1 MIIKFFRM
9 IRIVYGIAIFSYNLA
24 IHLVALFN
32 KKASLWVRGRKNIWT
47 KIEKTVNPDDRPV
60 WFHCASLGEFE
71 QGRPVIEEYKK
82 RKPDARILITF
93 FSPSGYQIRKDYTG
107 ADYVFYLPLDLAR
120 NVKRFLKLVNPEFVV
135 FVKYEFWYNYLYQLW
150 LRKIPVFLISANFR
164 RDQWFFKWYGKSFR
178 KILGTFKHIFVQNKT
193 SEDILIENGF
203 ERITLSGDTRFDRV
217 HQIVNDRKEIPEAE
231 EFKQDKLLM
240 VAGSTWKED
249 EAILIKYIN
258 MDKRGLKWIIAPHE
272 IDLPHI
278 ARIEEMLKKP
288 SIRFSDIQDRDV
300 SFADVLIID
309 NIGML
314 SSLYAYGDL
323 SWVGG
328 GFGRGIHNILEPATF
343 GIPVFFG
350 PNHKKF
356 KEAVDLVKLK
366 GAFVINSYEEFMNCF
381 NPLID
386 SPELRKITGKI
397 NSDFIHIN
405 IGAKD
410 KIVDNLLMI

>member
-1 MIIKFFRM
+1 MTRII
-9 IRIVYGIAIFSYNLA
+9 YGIIMFFYNLA

-32 KKASLWVRGRKNIWT
+32 EKASLWVRGRKNIWT
-47 KIEKTVNPDDRPV
+47 EIEQKVNPDDCPV

-93 FSPSGYQIRKDYTG
+93 FSPSGYQIRKDYAG

-135 FVKYEFWYNYLYQLW
+135 FVKYEFWYNYLHQLR
-150 LRKIPVFLISANFR
+150 LKKIPVFLISANFR
-164 RDQWFFKWYGKSFR
+164 RDQWFFKWYGKTFR
-178 KILGTFKHIFVQNKT
+178 KILGTFEHIFVQNENSK
-193 SEDILIENGF
+193 SILLEFGF
-203 ERITLSGDTRFDRV
+203 EKITVSGDTRFDRV
-217 HQIVNDRKEIPEAE
+217 LQIVNDRKQIPEAE
-231 EFKQDKLLM
+231 NFKQGKLLL

-249 EAILIKYIN
+249 ETILIKFIN
-258 MDKRGLKWIIAPHE
+258 QDKSGLKWIMAPHE
-272 IDLPHI
+272 IDADHI
-278 ARIEEMLKKP
+278 ERIEKMLVKP
-288 SIRFSDIQDRDV
+288 SVRFSEAHVRDV
-300 SFADVLIID
+300 SSVDVLIID

-323 SWVGG
+323 AWVGG
-328 GFGRGIHNILEPATF
+328 GFGRGIHNILEPAIF

-366 GAFVINSYEEFMNCF
+366 GAFVINSYEEFMNYL
-381 NPLID
+381 NPLLD
-386 SPELRKITGKI
+386 SPELRNNTGKI

-410 KIVDNLLMI
+410 EIVDNLLMI